1 MIRFK
6 ITMVATE
13 VTDNFVYEIKSEDA
27 HKDFSNNK

>member
-13 VTDNFVYEIKSEDA
+13 VTDIVYEIKSEDA